1 MFSVLIRQA
10 EFMKDIFI
18 VLLIISFV
26 SVLYCVQTTES
37 GNNSTVQNA
46 NNVSEEKLLPETEPL
61 PKIESPRIVIK
72 KSQRKLEL
80 FDGEKLIK
88 TYKIALGFA
97 PVGDKEKQGDGKT
110 PEGDFYIFTKNDK
123 SKFYLS
129 LGVSY
134 PNIEDAARGLKAK
147 LITKA
152 ENDKI
157 VQAIKN
163 NKMPLQNTKL
173 GGEIYLHG
181 GGVSENWTRGCVAL
195 KNEEI
200 KEIFDAISVGTRVKI
215 QP

>member
-10 EFMKDIFI
+10 EFMKISFI

-26 SVLYCVQTTES
+26 SVLYCVQMTES
-37 GNNSTVQNA
+37 GNSSTVQNT
-46 NNVSEEKLLPETEPL
+46 NNVSEEKLLPEAEPL
-61 PKIESPRIVIK
+61 PKIENPRIVIK
-72 KSQRKLEL
+72 KSQRKFEL
-80 FDGEKLIK
+80 FDGDKLIK
-88 TYKIALGFA
+88 IYKIALGFA
-97 PVGDKEKQGDGKT
+97 PVGDKEREGDGKT
-110 PEGDFYIFTKNDK
+110 PEGDFYVFTRNDQ

-134 PNIEDAARGLKAK
+134 PNIEDAKRGLKAK

-200 KEIFDAISVGTRVKI
+200 KEIFDAIPVGTRVKI